1 MRTILAV
8 LLGFPVSIAAQ
19 TPQAPP
25 DLILLNGKV
34 FTADP
39 AKPSA
44 EAVAIRGDRII
55 ATGSS
60 VEIGQRAGAKTR
72 RIDLQGR
79 TVVPGFNDAHFHFD
93 PDPEGSKLEFKTM
106 EPTWAE
112 TEEAIRAAVA
122 QAPARRWIFAEVGS
136 DVVMNPD
143 VNCFALDR
151 IAPNHPVL
159 IRAYYGHG
167 YIINSKAMRLL
178 QIRDKEPDPVG
189 GYFERVGGSKRINGR
204 FGEYAEWKPSRILAN
219 QVDDEDI
226 VKRLRA
232 LADEAVRYGI
242 TSMQIMSSLSVDK
255 FARLLAKADLP
266 IRVRAISFS
275 MTTPQGRDLSRR

>member
-79 TVVPGFNDAHFHFD
+79 TVVPGLNDAHF
-93 PDPEGSKLEFKTM
+93 PL
-106 EPTWAE
+106 
-112 TEEAIRAAVA
+112 
-122 QAPARRWIFAEVGS
+122 
-136 DVVMNPD
+136 
-143 VNCFALDR
+143 
-151 IAPNHPVL
+151 
-159 IRAYYGHG
+159 
-167 YIINSKAMRLL
+167 
-178 QIRDKEPDPVG
+178 
-189 GYFERVGGSKRINGR
+189 
-204 FGEYAEWKPSRILAN
+204 
-219 QVDDEDI
+219 
-226 VKRLRA
+226 
-232 LADEAVRYGI
+232 
-242 TSMQIMSSLSVDK
+242 
-255 FARLLAKADLP
+255 
-266 IRVRAISFS
+266 
-275 MTTPQGRDLSRR
+275 